1 MRIVLSLLTII
12 IYWCLDSYQAV
23 LNFNIDFSQALILD
37 YENSNAPLKLII
49 IFSIFLFSMIQTK
62 NSTPKVEV
70 KENCTRKELNAI
82 YDITDTILAP
92 IPLHKQLN
100 SVVSIIEK
108 ELQIKTAFI
117 ASFENDKILLLN
129 TNDSLNNIGIKQK
142 YLPHHNELKQNSI
155 DSILSICY
163 LEKRDSIDDFI
174 EINGIKYRVLIQVYK
189 DIHSKRPMGITAIL
203 LDENDE
209 NSYDHFLKRVC
220 EQVAFTVNLTKKKE
234 EAIKAQN
241 RYNAQFSS
249 IDKDLNIPSNSK
261 LQEIIEHEIKRSQ
274 RYGTSLSLMLI
285 EVDHMKNLSNIF
297 SGKETLA
304 LKKEIATLFK
314 KSVRETDMFGK
325 WSDEHFAII
334 APDVDFRATK
344 SFANKLNRK
353 LEEHRFPKVGKI
365 TCSYGITSFSPKDT
379 IGAFRKRA
387 ENALSEATKRGGNTI
402 EIKILV

>member
-108 ELQIKTAFI
+108 ELQVKTAFI

-297 SGKETLA
+297 SEKETLA